1 MPKDT
6 KSKKTTNYYGCV
18 YGGVMKQG
26 YVYFFQTTED
36 PDEYFAQFKDYY
48 GNKVRGRFVKASDDE
63 DYLEKIADKLSDHQV
78 HGKLYEVSVDTAS
91 KTLKELTGAKKAS
104 LLGDDETHAEEGAK
118 SEAEETTKESKK
130 VKVPAKAS
138 KKEEPEEPETKKSA
152 KSNKAKKVES
162 DDEDEEVDTKKSAK
176 SKKAKKVESD
186 EEPSEAE
193 SEEESEDEEEAP
205 PKKSSK
211 GKEQPKDAK
220 KKDTK
225 AKSSK

>member
-6 KSKKTTNYYGCV
+6 KTKKTTNYYGCV

-48 GNKVRGRFVKASDDE
+48 GSKVRGRFVKVSDDE
-63 DYLEKIADKLSDHQV
+63 EYMEKIQDKLSEQQV

-104 LLGDDETHAEEGAK
+104 LLGDDETQAADDGAK
-118 SEAEETTKESKK
+118 SEAEDTPAKETKESKK
-130 VKVPAKAS
+130 VKVQAKPS
-138 KKEEPEEPETKKSA
+138 KKEEAEESE
-152 KSNKAKKVES
+152 
-162 DDEDEEVDTKKSAK
+162 KKSAK
-176 SKKAKKVESD
+176 SKKQTKKVESESED

-193 SEEESEDEEEAP
+193 SEEESEEEEEAP

-211 GKEQPKDAK
+211 AKEPPA
-220 KKDTK
+220 KDTK
-225 AKSSK
+225 KKESGKTAKSSK